1 MLNSADASKLNRQI
15 KDMNDE
21 LKKLSQ
27 QSQSTERQIDD
38 LNTSFSESI
47 TSFSGTSEELQKI
60 NTLLDESSN
69 KGAIFEGY
77 ATQFNNIVGAANTA
91 SSAVTD
97 MSNKMKNQTSTFDL
111 VTTGIQTVSD
121 ILVTAATG
129 GGIAIASMAVSGL
142 LTLLNEVSPAIRNQI
157 DPIGELTNEMEST
170 KGAYDK
176 LKQSQEEQLLLNLS
190 NIDYTQQLVQEMDSL
205 IDQNGNVK
213 AGYEDRV
220 RYIYDKLKPALGD
233 SIQWTN
239 EEKTAISMNT
249 EEIQKN
255 MNMRKAQMILKSKEG
270 TYLEALKNMENGKQ
284 AENDSKIAY
293 QQAKKDLEELQLRRL
308 QTGEELSYQISAAED
323 KLKAAEEDMKKQNDI
338 MLEYQKDI
346 YEYEN
351 LQQKIASGDESVI
364 AEINSSVSSNYSSAA
379 MSSVEELQGNVDY
392 ALLTYENLKEQFNNG
407 VAGITDEMV
416 LDARDKWIEAK
427 EALKEGTALSIE
439 ALRESLLSDV
449 IEDDDSGLAD
459 TLKNLGFDVGKS
471 LNENIADGVLN
482 DIQVIRDAGNDAVIG
497 FTSSCYDSTIDATP
511 ELINLFNSLG
521 VQCNTTMENGLT
533 VEKLTAPDVNDIDAG
548 TWTKKNVSNIQSN
561 FNKPENAIKITA
573 QMGVT
578 AMDVHATN
586 TTGSW
591 TIAVAPH
598 KYTGYASGGF
608 VDKEQLSWI
617 AEGDKPEVVIPLDP
631 GKRTRAMQL
640 FAQTSELL
648 GVSVQARNGFPLGD
662 SLSPST
668 SVVDYSRLAAL
679 ITDSLK
685 SSAIQCNP
693 VFQVS
698 QGDVYLDSEKAGR
711 ALTPVISRI
720 QAKTAKFETR

>member
-220 RYIYDKLKPALGD
+220 RYIYDKLKQALGD

-239 EEKTAISMNT
+239 E
-249 EEIQKN
+249 
-255 MNMRKAQMILKSKEG
+255 
-270 TYLEALKNMENGKQ
+270 
-284 AENDSKIAY
+284 
-293 QQAKKDLEELQLRRL
+293 
-308 QTGEELSYQISAAED
+308 
-323 KLKAAEEDMKKQNDI
+323 
-338 MLEYQKDI
+338 
-346 YEYEN
+346 
-351 LQQKIASGDESVI
+351 
-364 AEINSSVSSNYSSAA
+364 
-379 MSSVEELQGNVDY
+379 
-392 ALLTYENLKEQFNNG
+392 
-407 VAGITDEMV
+407 
-416 LDARDKWIEAK
+416 
-427 EALKEGTALSIE
+427 
-439 ALRESLLSDV
+439 
-449 IEDDDSGLAD
+449 
-459 TLKNLGFDVGKS
+459 
-471 LNENIADGVLN
+471 
-482 DIQVIRDAGNDAVIG
+482 
-497 FTSSCYDSTIDATP
+497 
-511 ELINLFNSLG
+511 
-521 VQCNTTMENGLT
+521 
-533 VEKLTAPDVNDIDAG
+533 
-548 TWTKKNVSNIQSN
+548 
-561 FNKPENAIKITA
+561 
-573 QMGVT
+573 
-578 AMDVHATN
+578 
-586 TTGSW
+586 
-591 TIAVAPH
+591 
-598 KYTGYASGGF
+598 
-608 VDKEQLSWI
+608 
-617 AEGDKPEVVIPLDP
+617 
-631 GKRTRAMQL
+631 
-640 FAQTSELL
+640 
-648 GVSVQARNGFPLGD
+648 
-662 SLSPST
+662 
-668 SVVDYSRLAAL
+668 
-679 ITDSLK
+679 
-685 SSAIQCNP
+685 
-693 VFQVS
+693 
-698 QGDVYLDSEKAGR
+698 
-711 ALTPVISRI
+711 
-720 QAKTAKFETR
+720 